1 MADKIVQVSDIESDY
16 CFILCSTDTITFVGE
31 LDAENVDE
39 ISTGAVHAYSNE
51 TGEELYVIRP
61 STLNDKEYREFGTTG
76 MVLDNKILIGCINY
90 DDTVAQ
96 AYLIEFDEKGYY
108 DEVIYKCP
116 INPERYLDLTET
128 VYVGVNVAMDK
139 EFVYISDTGYG
150 DDGEN
155 NERYG
160 AIFKF
165 NKETG
170 DLVKEFH
177 PEVEISED
185 IREFGGGLSVTD
197 SLVICS
203 TNPAYAEGEY
213 LVDNADIYYL
223 PLELDSYKVLD
234 KPDIED
240 FGNVFDVYTTTLGYT
255 YLAVTNTRYNKDEP
269 KAYLYSIEGLDIKL
283 REDIGAK
290 NDVQI
295 TAVSSVHLTDDFI
308 CLQVEGS
315 KENIEVYAYSGNP
328 KWAYFVADTN
338 FRYSKYFQYPIR
350 LTDTNSL
357 VITLTKGRVIFII
370 PPYGPLAIGS
380 GDAFDSLMTSGLDYL
395 GCGTSSTNN
404 VSTLIMT
411 EDGLSGYT
419 FTQDIPKV
427 LFYNTA
433 IHTGNNFK
441 TIYGNRGKLN
451 ATVKKLYDIYASN

>member
-116 INPERYLDLTET
+116 VNPERDLDLTET

-165 NKETG
+165 NKDTG

-203 TNPAYAEGEY
+203 TNPAYTEGEY

-269 KAYLYSIEGLDIKL
+269 KAYLYPIEGLDIKL
-283 REDIGAK
+283 REDIGYA
-290 NDVQI
+290 DEADTLGVI
-295 TAVSSVHLTDDFI
+295 GVHMSDLGI
-308 CLQVEGS
+308 CIHTVTNQD
-315 KENIEVYAYSGNP
+315 NIEFYTYSGKLLWVYNIE
-328 KWAYFVADTN
+328 DTGN
-338 FRYSKYFQYPIR
+338 MYEPYWYYNISI
-350 LTDTNSL
+350 TNTNIL
-357 VITLTKGRVIFII
+357 VITLTNGRII
-370 PPYGPLAIGS
+370 ICTPPFEIEEEL
-380 GDAFDSLMTSGLDYL
+380 
-395 GCGTSSTNN
+395 
-404 VSTLIMT
+404 
-411 EDGLSGYT
+411 
-419 FTQDIPKV
+419 PKV

-433 IHTGNNFK
+433 VHTGNNFK